1 MLMSRRLEV
10 TLTTGVTL
18 KQGVQI
24 ESSRHTRDYVDATAV
39 CLMNPEDMAEL
50 GIKDGSNVKVATEAG
65 SVVVR
70 ASAYKGN
77 PRGLVFIPRGPW
89 AEAVIPAKTRSTGM
103 PHFKELKAIIEPTD
117 EPVPSVEEIVLKNT
131 GKSPLKVPVEYLMS
145 PVDFEGRG
153 EVFEDHV
160 CTICACC
167 CDDLVVEVKGGVI
180 TSIKNACARSLAKFK
195 SYAAERVKTPFVRV
209 GDRLEPVSYDKAIA
223 KAAEILARA
232 KYPLLYGWSS
242 TSNEALR
249 LGVRLAELVGG
260 VIDSTATVCH
270 GPSIMGLQHYGVVT
284 STLGNMRD
292 YADLMVFWG
301 CNPPMA
307 HPRHFVR
314 YSALA
319 KGAKVKGRAER
330 KMIVVDV
337 RETEAARVADMFV
350 KVKPG
355 MDYELL
361 TALLMAVK
369 GLELEEKE
377 VAGVPRETIMKMADL
392 MMSAKFGVI
401 YFGLGLS
408 QSSAKNR
415 NVEAA
420 IRLVQALNDWTL
432 FCLNMMRGHWNV
444 TGTNQVWAWLTGY
457 PYAIDFSRGYPRYNP
472 GVTSAIDLLARG
484 EVDAAMIIA
493 SDPVAHFPVQALRHL
508 AKIPLIVVDPKW
520 SLTASIADVYIP
532 TKIVGIDAEGSCYRM
547 DAVPLRIKKILESK
561 GLMDDVEL
569 LEKLIDKVKEVKAR
583 EA

>member
-1 MLMSRRLEV
+1 MPSLEV

-18 KQGVQI
+18 KQGAQI
-24 ESSRHTRDYVDATAV
+24 ESSRYVKDYIDAAAV
-39 CLMNPEDMAEL
+39 CLMNPEDMAQL
-50 GIKDGSNVKVATEAG
+50 GVKEGSNVKVTTEAG
-65 SVVVR
+65 SVVVK

-77 PRGLVFIPRGPW
+77 SRGLAFIPRGPW
-89 AEAVIPAKTRSTGM
+89 AEAVISAKTRGTGM
-103 PHFKELKAIIEPTD
+103 PHFKEMNAMIEPTD
-117 EPVPSVEEIVLKNT
+117 EPVPSIEELIFRNS
-131 GKSPLKVPVEYLMS
+131 GKKPLKVPVEYLMS
-145 PVDFEGRG
+145 PADFEEIGG
-153 EVFEDHV
+153 VFEDHV

-180 TSIKNACARSLAKFK
+180 VNVRNACARSLAKFK
-195 SYAAERVKTPFVRV
+195 SYAVERVKKPLIRV
-209 GDRLEPVSYDKAIA
+209 GDRLEPVSYDEAIA
-223 KAAEILARA
+223 RAAEILAHA

-242 TSNEALR
+242 TSNEAVK

-260 VIDSTATVCH
+260 VTDSTATVCH
-270 GPSIMGLQHYGVVT
+270 GPSIMGLQHYGIVM

-319 KGAKVKGRAER
+319 KGRRVKGRADR
-330 KMIVVDV
+330 KIIIVDV
-337 RETEAARVADMFV
+337 RETEAARTADMLV

-361 TALLMAVK
+361 TALLMVVK
-369 GLELEEKE
+369 GLELEEEE
-377 VAGVPRETIMKMADL
+377 VAGVPRETIVKMADL

-457 PYAIDFSRGYPRYNP
+457 PYAIDFRRGYPRYNP
-472 GVTSAIDLLARG
+472 GATSAIDLLARG

-493 SDPVAHFPVQALRHL
+493 SDPAAHFPSQALRHL

-520 SLTASIADVYIP
+520 TLTASIADVYIP
-532 TKIVGIDAEGSCYRM
+532 TKAVGIDAEGSCYRM
-547 DAVPLRIKKILESK
+547 DNVPLRIKKVLESK

-569 LEKLIDKVKEVKAR
+569 LEKLIEKVKEVKAR